1 MNILNLSSLNLRRP
15 ISDGNSEKE
24 GETMSRTFVE
34 ANVFKFTHGKDVF
47 LKEKIHFENGDI
59 VKIVIFHCKGKGR
72 EKFCTVAVCEVS
84 MERKNEKG
92 EVEKTY
98 FKDVDRSKEVTL
110 VKDFVYENVG
120 SLFELVATV

>member
-1 MNILNLSSLNLRRP
+1 
-15 ISDGNSEKE
+15 
-24 GETMSRTFVE
+24 MSRTFVE

-84 MERKNEKG
+84 MERKTKK
-92 EVEKTY
+92 VK
-98 FKDVDRSKEVTL
+98 SKKL
-110 VKDFVYENVG
+110 ISKMLIG
-120 SLFELVATV
+120 LRK